1 MGIDCHGFSKGD
13 KVKLAARPEN
23 IQIIKK
29 KNKKSVFTGKVVDIE
44 FLGAFLRVYLETSI
58 MPDKLM
64 VADNPIVNKNDEHF
78 RVGEAV
84 NFVILPNFL
93 NIFKNE

>member
-1 MGIDCHGFSKGD
+1 
-13 KVKLAARPEN
+13 
-23 IQIIKK
+23 
-29 KNKKSVFTGKVVDIE
+29 
-44 FLGAFLRVYLETSI
+44 